1 MPLALIVD
9 DSMLVRHTV
18 CRYMEERGFKVESAA
33 SGDEALAFLQRAH
46 PDIVLAASQMPGL
59 DSDALIASLRSD
71 PHTTRVPVVL
81 LSGPRVESR
90 DDQRFADFVIHK
102 NLELEQQLRQALMVT
117 MGVSGRA

>member
-33 SGDEALAFLQRAH
+33 SGDEALEFLQRTH

-59 DSDALIASLRSD
+59 DSDMLIARLRSD
-71 PHTTRVPVVL
+71 PHTLRVPVVL
-81 LSGPRVESR
+81 LSGPRAESR

-117 MGVSGRA
+117 MGVGRA